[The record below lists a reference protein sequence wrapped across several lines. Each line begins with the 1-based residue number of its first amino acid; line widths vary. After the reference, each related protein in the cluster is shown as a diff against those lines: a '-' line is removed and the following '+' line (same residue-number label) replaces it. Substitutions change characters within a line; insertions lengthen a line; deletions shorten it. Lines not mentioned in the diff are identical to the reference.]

1 MQNRDTIDFLK
12 PENRFNA
19 TPMDLLR
26 QGILRKQWNAVE
38 ACYLMLT
45 GEQLYTLSD
54 AEQVPMPEPV
64 CPAEPTFTTEDKP
77 PEEVKRKRG
86 RPRKKKPEIQELFP
100 LVPVNELPKDAIN
113 LDNPTVKEPES
124 EVYDAFVNCTA
135 PARLPGTEK
144 KYTRASTHDCR
155 PHPNTFID
163 DMTVA
168 SNEIVQDRKVPRA
181 ILENKRP
188 PTKNVKV
195 KCNSCGGQD
204 IVDIETY
211 KLLIVKAPGVKHN
224 MAYRCNNCIV
234 GGGSPAEMD
243 LPEIIEDEE
252 AQVE

>member
-45 GEQLYTLSD
+45 GEQLHTPSD

-64 CPAEPTFTTEDKP
+64 CPKEPTFEAKIDSTLSAPTATANVVDT
-77 PEEVKRKRG
+77 KRKRG
-86 RPRKKKPEIQELFP
+86 RPRKKKPE
-100 LVPVNELPKDAIN
+100 VPVSELPK

-124 EVYDAFVNCTA
+124 EVYDAFANCTA

-155 PHPNTFID
+155 PHPNTFTD

-168 SNEIVQDRKVPRA
+168 SNEIVQDRKVPKA

-243 LPEIIEDEE
+243 LPEIMEDEE